1 METEGWLSKPNTGN
15 NSNSEIPNAQASC
28 EIDSICAAADE
39 TRNRR
44 FLTADEA
51 SEFLGGLNSRT
62 LTRWA
67 REGYLPAFPIG
78 EGKRRLWRFLESDL
92 EQWML
97 SRRTGQTSIDLQ
109 ARADTLFAATDA
121 PTRRPL
127 EG

>member
-1 METEGWLSKPNTGN
+1 MESKWRLSQPNLGDD
-15 NSNSEIPNAQASC
+15 SNFELSNAPTSDVI
-28 EIDSICAAADE
+28 ESICAAADE
-39 TRNRR
+39 TCNRR

-62 LTRWA
+62 VTRWA

-92 EQWML
+92 EQWMH
-97 SRRTGQTSIDLQ
+97 SRRTGRIPTEIQ
-109 ARADTLFAATDA
+109 ACEDTLFAATDA
-121 PTRRPL
+121 PTRRLL